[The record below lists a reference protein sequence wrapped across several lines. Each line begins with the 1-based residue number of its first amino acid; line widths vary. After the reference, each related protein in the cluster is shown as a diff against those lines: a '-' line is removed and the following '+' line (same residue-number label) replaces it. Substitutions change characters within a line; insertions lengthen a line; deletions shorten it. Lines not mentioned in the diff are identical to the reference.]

1 MKQNLKL
8 GNMVDDGTGDYL
20 RAGGGKIN
28 NNFDELYYEL
38 GDGDRPHSAG
48 AWKTWTQAQGN
59 PLVPKFGQSFAINTS
74 NGRVEVNLP
83 KGTAAD
89 YNKVIRLRD
98 VWRSWQRTHVVLR
111 PAPGDTIKGSAGLF
125 ELKFDLMDVEM
136 VYCNPGRWEFLEN
149 KRVDKLTNSELAT
162 VARKEFVA
170 TEGQRDFLDIFKGNK
185 YNAKNI
191 KVFHR
196 GNLLYFGDVFSA
208 DSDYGSPAGNDV
220 GPLNGSDIRLRR
232 PCVAGDV
239 ISVETFMDGVGTWR
253 SSYTRRVVRFV
264 DKKFTDKNTVQGETW
279 VGDLPNTHNFKMV
292 DLGIAGDEVVNPFS
306 IEVLLNGRQLT
317 QAGQGGFPGFYCEGD
332 DSAET
337 EQECIDLNG
346 KWKSQ
351 SMDYSFGFSGEVI
364 ESINFDT
371 PLEHQDILVLRWFN
385 NDIGTTMTLE
395 EIIEETDELYLNTE
409 NTLSLT
415 GLVEYTDIQHPSQ
428 KTMRK
433 VADNDSFRVQ
443 TLQNAFDV
451 FHPIGSIYEN
461 AHNPA
466 NPATYMG
473 MGTWVRYSE
482 GQVTVGWTT
491 DPTDP
496 LFALNNND
504 LDAQGNPSHTAGGTG
519 GSINTTIEIGQIPEL
534 TSKSKVLIA
543 DENGNIVIGGC
554 QFDPDAEGPGYSKY
568 REDHVKV
575 NEGIETPKVVGIVQ
589 PFVTSHKWVRVA

>member
-8 GNMVDDGTGDYL
+8 GSMVDDGTGDYL
-20 RAGGGKIN
+20 RAGGDKIN
-28 NNFDELYYEL
+28 NNFDDLYYEL
-38 GDGDRPHSAG
+38 GDGDTPHSAG

-59 PLVPKFGQSFAINTS
+59 PLLPKFGQSFAINTS

-83 KGTAAD
+83 KGTSAD

-98 VWRSWQRTHVVLR
+98 VWRSWTRTPVVIR
-111 PAPGDTIKGSAGLF
+111 ASGGDTIKGSAGPV
-125 ELKFDLMDVEM
+125 ELKFDLMDVEL

-149 KRVDKLTNSELAT
+149 KRVDKITNSELAT

-170 TEGQRDFLDIFKGNK
+170 TQGQIDFLDVFKGNK
-185 YNAKNI
+185 YNINNT

-196 GNLLYFGDVFSA
+196 GNLLYFGDVWSK
-208 DSDYGSPAGNDV
+208 DSDFGSPNGAGI
-220 GPLNGSDIRLRR
+220 GPLNGSDIRLKT
-232 PCVAGDV
+232 PCEAGDV
-239 ISVETFMDGVGTWR
+239 VIIETFMDGVGTWR
-253 SSYTRRVVRFV
+253 SSYTRRVVRAM
-264 DKKFTDKNTVQGETW
+264 DSKYTDSKTVEGETW
-279 VGDLPNTHNFKMV
+279 VGDLENTNSIKV
-292 DLGIAGDEVVNPFS
+292 SELGIAGDEVINPFS

-317 QAGQGGFPGFYCEGD
+317 QAGQGGFPGFYCEGALD
-332 DSAET
+332 AET
-337 EQECIDLNG
+337 QQECIDLG
-346 KWKSQ
+346 GVWTSK
-351 SMDYSFGFSGEVI
+351 SMDYSFSFVGDI
-364 ESINFDT
+364 IDAINFDT
-371 PLEHQDILVLRWFN
+371 PLEHDDILTLRWFN
-385 NDIGTTMTLE
+385 NDIGTTMTLD

-415 GLVEYTDIQHPSQ
+415 GLVEYTDIQNPSQ

-443 TLQNAFDV
+443 TLQNAFDI
-451 FHPIGSIYEN
+451 FHPVGSVYEN

-504 LDAQGNPSHTAGGTG
+504 LDAQGNPSHTSGGTG
-519 GSINTTIEIGQIPEL
+519 GSINTTLTPGQIPEL
-534 TSKSKVLIA
+534 SSTHKVLIA

-568 REDHVKV
+568 IEDKLKV
-575 NEGIETPKVVGIVQ
+575 NEGITTPNVVGIVQ